1 MADAGLRFLP
11 TPRVFLEARGKMS
24 ATQIVLG
31 GLMMFTAFAGFL
43 DYRTGHIPNRLVATS
58 ALVGLALHF
67 AVHFVML
74 RQPDQALGELFSG
87 AAVNV
92 LVGVLGCS
100 AVPLLLYRVGAMGG
114 GDVKLL
120 ASVGVWA
127 GPILGLQVE
136 LYAFVVAALY
146 APARLAYQGELFRLL
161 GNSAALLKNPFLPK
175 SRRREVPQALLT
187 ELRFGP
193 AVFVATALVAL
204 VRWGQ

>member
-1 MADAGLRFLP
+1 
-11 TPRVFLEARGKMS
+11 MS
-24 ATQIVLG
+24 ATQIVLS
-31 GLMMFTAFAGFL
+31 GLMMFTALTGFV
-43 DYRTGHIPNRLVATS
+43 DYRSGQIPNRLIAIGAV
-58 ALVGLALHF
+58 VGLVTHF
-67 AVHFVML
+67 AVHFALL
-74 RQPDQALGELFSG
+74 RQPDQAASELFGG

-92 LVGVLGCS
+92 GVGILGCS
-100 AVPLLLYRVGAMGG
+100 AVPLLLYRVNAMGG

-136 LYAFVVAALY
+136 LYAFVLAALY

-175 SRRREVPQALLT
+175 ARRQEVPQALLT

-204 VRWGQ
+204 VRWNR